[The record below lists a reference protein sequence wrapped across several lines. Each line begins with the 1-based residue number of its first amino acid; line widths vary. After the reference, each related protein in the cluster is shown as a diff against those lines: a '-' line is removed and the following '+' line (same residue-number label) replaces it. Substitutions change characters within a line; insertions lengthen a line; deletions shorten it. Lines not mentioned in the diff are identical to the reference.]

1 MWLLKALYGLLMLLP
16 QQSVAFKFLR
26 TRLKTVPSFSGEQFK
41 QISSGNFFLDA
52 NYIVGDG
59 ELNEDS
65 RTIHN
70 GINFA
75 SSLLKFEHVQQQHRR
90 HSKMQ
95 SQYRNSSSSSTKEVQ
110 RLESEGSS
118 TVPDMNRVPSRSL
131 RRGPGQLQL

>member
-1 MWLLKALYGLLMLLP
+1 M

-59 ELNEDS
+59 ELNVDS

-90 HSKMQ
+90 HSKVQ
-95 SQYRNSSSSSTKEVQ
+95 SQYRNSSSSSTKVCCT
-110 RLESEGSS
+110 EGF
-118 TVPDMNRVPSRSL
+118 
-131 RRGPGQLQL
+131 